1 MLRLHAA
8 ASASA
13 ALSKQQQWRVAME
26 MHTPSR
32 WTFLLSLVLV
42 LLAIVAYFVDIPFI
56 SKYDLWVAVVGY
68 AVLVF
73 GCMVKTT

>member
-1 MLRLHAA
+1 
-8 ASASA
+8 
-13 ALSKQQQWRVAME
+13 ME

-42 LLAIVAYFVDIPFI
+42 LLAVVAYFVDIPYI
-56 SKYDLWVAVVGY
+56 SKYHLWIAVIGY
-68 AVLVF
+68 TVLVF